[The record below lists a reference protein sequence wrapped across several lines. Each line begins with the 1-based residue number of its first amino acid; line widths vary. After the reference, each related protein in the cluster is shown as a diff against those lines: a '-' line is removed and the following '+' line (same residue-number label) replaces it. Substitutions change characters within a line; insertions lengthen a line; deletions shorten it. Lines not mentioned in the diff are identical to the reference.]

1 MRKIIYIQWLKSH
14 NNVSIVP
21 YFFIFCN
28 IFNINNCQFAQI
40 HADIS
45 KELKLIE
52 IKNSIQHN
60 FQVFADFSCMSTF

>member
-52 IKNSIQHN
+52 IKKLNL
-60 FQVFADFSCMSTF
+60 T